1 MERMAVAAW
10 SDERLTVNV
19 ERLTFKVESYISR
32 RGRRERRL
40 FIYQRDGTDS
50 HGGIKDLGFVF
61 LEITQTSL
69 DSSKG
74 N

>member
-1 MERMAVAAW
+1 MLY
-10 SDERLTVNV
+10 LTQRAQRAQKKVDS
-19 ERLTFKVESYISR
+19 LTLKEFVLSTR
-32 RGRRERRL
+32 WHR
-40 FIYQRDGTDS
+40 S
-50 HGGIKDLGFVF
+50 HGWIRDLGFVF